1 MSEDVKDLRN
11 DQVNEQQNPKD
22 RQDYASGKQQAEQN
36 GAVGEGTPSERVGET
51 SPTPADDAAYAETA
65 DGRAEQYE
73 GDDDG
78 VDEASLSVLRAEL
91 ERAHAETADFNNRFV
106 RARAD
111 LENYRRRAA
120 QDAARAREAGL
131 DSAIITVLS
140 VYDDLGRALSVPS
153 DDPSQLIPGL
163 QAVREGLKRNLESLG
178 ISEIGSKGEL
188 FNPDLHEALTA
199 IATEDQ
205 TAANTIAEVVQT
217 GFVKEERL
225 VRPARVVVFQG

>member
-1 MSEDVKDLRN
+1 MRDDVQDRVNTEPVHDDLTDEAVDETTPTGAR
-11 DQVNEQQNPKD
+11 
-22 RQDYASGKQQAEQN
+22 AEPAQ
-36 GAVGEGTPSERVGET
+36 TERVEA
-51 SPTPADDAAYAETA
+51 PVDDELSLL
-65 DGRAEQYE
+65 RSELE
-73 GDDDG
+73 G
-78 VDEASLSVLRAEL
+78 ARAEL
-91 ERAHAETADFNNRFV
+91 ADFKNRFL

-120 QDAARAREAGL
+120 QDAVRAREAGL

-140 VYDDLGRALSVPS
+140 VYDDLGRALNVAS

-163 QAVREGLKRNLESLG
+163 EAVKEGLKRNLESLG
-178 ISEIGSKGEL
+178 IVEIGVKGEP

-199 IATEDQ
+199 VPTTDEA
-205 TAANTIAEVVQT
+205 AANTIAEVIQT

>member
-1 MSEDVKDLRN
+1 MPDETVRDDVKN
-11 DQVNEQQNPKD
+11 AAEGAGEQSRGRAQ
-22 RQDYASGKQQAEQN
+22 QN
-36 GAVGEGTPSERVGET
+36 GAPASEGVEET
-51 SPTPADDAAYAETA
+51 SSPPTADTRSAHEEGAAAETA
-65 DGRAEQYE
+65 LADHEE
-73 GDDDG
+73 ISEID
-78 VDEASLSVLRAEL
+78 LLRGEL
-91 ERAHAETADFNNRFV
+91 EHAHAETADFKNRFL